1 MSVLIYCIPII
12 IVVLIIG
19 LYRSPV
25 AEQLNKIT
33 IEYTEK
39 PLFSGREYVW
49 DYMIN
54 EMKGFWLLG
63 HGTAVIGN
71 AHNIFVNFLFSYGVI
86 GYFLYS
92 LFFIG
97 VINDT
102 YKYVDDYIVRYSI
115 VAHFAIYIQQSFE
128 CILMDGVKVILISY
142 IFLMIAIGRCKY
154 LRDSLKNMEV
164 YNEK

>member
-49 DYMIN
+49 NYMIN
-54 EMKGFWLLG
+54 EMKGFG
-63 HGTAVIGN
+63 
-71 AHNIFVNFLFSYGVI
+71 
-86 GYFLYS
+86 
-92 LFFIG
+92 
-97 VINDT
+97 
-102 YKYVDDYIVRYSI
+102 
-115 VAHFAIYIQQSFE
+115 
-128 CILMDGVKVILISY
+128 C
-142 IFLMIAIGRCKY
+142 
-154 LRDSLKNMEV
+154 
-164 YNEK
+164 